1 VESLRKRKR
10 KKTGIVTNTEKRE
23 GEASLPSPSV
33 LDQRIKACSEEI
45 APVLVSKTISEAEK
59 TALIQKIV
67 KKHGLR
73 QLDMRPH
80 LVGGFG
86 YVKAS
91 PKPKPITEKQVVA
104 LTKAVLD
111 RTLPEVAQKIRE
123 DSYDLNTVF
132 RDAGFKH
139 GFCCFKVKDKFGGER
154 KFVV

>member
-1 VESLRKRKR
+1 LQKRKS
-10 KKTGIVTNTEKRE
+10 KGSEFDK
-23 GEASLPSPSV
+23 
-33 LDQRIKACSEEI
+33 RIKACAEEI
-45 APVLVSKTISEAEK
+45 SPVLVSKTISEDEK
-59 TALIQKIV
+59 TALVKKIV

-86 YVKAS
+86 YKKLKPK

-104 LTKAVLD
+104 LTKAVMD
-111 RTLPEVAQKIRE
+111 RTMPEVEKMIKE
-123 DSYDLNTVF
+123 DSYDLNTAF